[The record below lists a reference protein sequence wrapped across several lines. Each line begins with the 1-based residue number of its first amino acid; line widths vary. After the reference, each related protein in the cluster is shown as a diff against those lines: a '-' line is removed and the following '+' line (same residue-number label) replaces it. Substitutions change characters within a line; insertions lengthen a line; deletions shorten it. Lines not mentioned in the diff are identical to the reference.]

1 MSARPALSDQHWGLT
16 IRKGFAEERS
26 ALGNGVT
33 IAGESMHACPTP
45 PLIPREVLFGNPEI
59 IGVSLSPDGRRISYL
74 APKEGVLNLWVQ
86 ELDGDAPAR
95 VITRQRD
102 RPQRSAFWTA
112 DGRYL
117 ISSRDGNGDENT
129 VLMRIDPLTGHK
141 KDLTPVSKVK
151 AFLIGADREAP
162 SELVV
167 GLNDRDPRY
176 HDLYVIDVDS
186 GDRRLL
192 YRSTD
197 DGSQVSVEWLKG
209 AWQPVLRSQILPDGG
224 SSFELRLPGD
234 TNWRP
239 FLQFNFE
246 DTISNS
252 GPSGFTRDGR
262 WLYGQLSSGEDLP
275 RLVRWSCD
283 HLHSCGLDCT
293 SEVVHRSSAG
303 AFAVELNDLE
313 TGVPTVLKEVDL
325 RSRRVVLDASVQAD
339 MDRLERLAGPN
350 NFRVVDRD
358 LGNRRWLVA
367 IGSDQ
372 QGSQYWLWDREQDE
386 IRKLFSVQP
395 RLDAYELV
403 SMESFDLKARDGRRL
418 PVYLSRTPIGGSGP
432 QPLVLLVHGG
442 PQARDY
448 WGFNPIHQLL
458 ANRGYHALSV
468 NYRGSTGFGKSHL
481 LAGEGEWYG
490 RMQDDLVDAVRW
502 AVAEGIADPDRLVI
516 MGASYGGYA
525 ALSGLTRDSEL
536 FAAAIAEFGPSNVR
550 TFLDSTPPYWQST
563 TLVFFKR
570 MIGVGKVNLDA
581 ISPIQHVD
589 RIQRPL
595 LLGHGAND
603 PRVKLSESE
612 TIAAAMKERQLPI
625 DFVVFP
631 DEGHGL
637 VNPLNALAMY
647 ALVEAFLRN
656 HVGGRAEP
664 FGSSVDQSSLEW
676 RMRSLPTTEI
686 RSS

>member
-1 MSARPALSDQHWGLT
+1 MGGLT
-16 IRKGFAEERS
+16 GEGRS
-26 ALGNGVT
+26 AEVG
-33 IAGESMHACPTP
+33 ASP
-45 PLIPREVLFGNPEI
+45 PLIPRQVLFGNPEI

-74 APKEGVLNLWVQ
+74 APDQGVLNLWVQ
-86 ELDGDAPAR
+86 DLDGDAPAR
-95 VITRQRD
+95 VITDQRD

-117 ISSRDGNGDENT
+117 ISSRDGDGDENT
-129 VLMRIDPLTGHK
+129 VLVRIDPATGEK
-141 KDLTPVSKVK
+141 RDLTPENKVK
-151 AFLIGADREAP
+151 AFLVGVDREAP

-176 HDLYVIDVDS
+176 HDLYVINVDS
-186 GDRRLL
+186 GDRSLL

-197 DGSQVSVEWLKG
+197 DGSQVNVDWLDG
-209 AWQPVLRSQILPDGG
+209 AWHPVLRSNILPDGG

-234 TNWRP
+234 TSWRQ
-239 FLQFNFE
+239 FLQLGFE
-246 DTISNS
+246 DTISDS

-262 WLYGQLSSGEDLP
+262 WLYGQLSTGEDLP
-275 RLVRWSCD
+275 RLVRWSREQ
-283 HLHSCGLDCT
+283 LESCGTDCT
-293 SEVVHRSSAG
+293 PEVLHRSSAG
-303 AFAVELNDLE
+303 AFAVDLSDLD
-313 TGVPTVLKEVDL
+313 TGVPLVLKEVDL

-339 MDRLERLAGPN
+339 MDRLEQLAGSN
-350 NFRVVDRD
+350 EFSVVDRD
-358 LGNRRWLVA
+358 LDNRRWLIA

-372 QGSQYWLWDREQDE
+372 QGPQYWLWDRELDE

-395 RLDAYELV
+395 RLDAYDLV
-403 SMESFDLKARDGRRL
+403 PMESLDLKARDGRRL
-418 PVYLSRTPIGGSGP
+418 PAYLTRTPISARTGP

-458 ANRGYHALSV
+458 ANRGYHVLSV
-468 NYRGSTGFGKSHL
+468 NYRGSTGFGKDHL
-481 LAGEGEWYG
+481 LAGEGEWYA

-502 AVAEGIADPDRLVI
+502 AVDERIADPDRLVI

-525 ALSGLTRDSEL
+525 ALAGLTRDPDL
-536 FAAAIAEFGPSNVR
+536 FAAAIAEVGPSNLR
-550 TFLDSTPPYWQST
+550 TLLESIPPYWESGRT
-563 TLVFFKR
+563 ILER
-570 MIGVGKVNLDA
+570 MIGVGKVDLDA

-589 RIQRPL
+589 RIERPL

-603 PRVKLSESE
+603 PRVKLTESE
-612 TIAAAMKERQLPI
+612 TIAAAMAERQLPI

-637 VNPLNALAMY
+637 ANPSNALAMY
-647 ALVEAFLRN
+647 ALVEAFLSQ

-664 FGSSVDQSSLEW
+664 FGSSLEQSSLEW
-676 RMRSLPTTEI
+676 RMRSSATP
-686 RSS
+686 

>member
-1 MSARPALSDQHWGLT
+1 MSARAALSDQHWGLM
-16 IRKGFAEERS
+16 IRKGFAEKS
-26 ALGNGVT
+26 TALGNSLM
-33 IAGESMHACPTP
+33 ISSDSMDVSPTP

-74 APKEGVLNLWVQ
+74 APDQGVLNLWVQ
-86 ELDGDAPAR
+86 ELDGDASAR
-95 VITRQRD
+95 VITAQRD

-117 ISSRDGNGDENT
+117 ISSRDGDGDENT
-129 VLMRIDPLTGHK
+129 VLVRIDPATGVK
-141 KDLTPVSKVK
+141 RDLTPDTNVK
-151 AFLIGADREAP
+151 ALLIGVDREAP

-176 HDLYVIDVDS
+176 HDLYVINLDS
-186 GDRRLL
+186 GDRSLL
-192 YRSTD
+192 YRSMD
-197 DGSQVSVEWLKG
+197 DGSQVNVDWLDG
-209 AWQPVLRSQILPDGG
+209 AWHPVLRSNILSDGG

-234 TNWRP
+234 TDWRP
-239 FLQFNFE
+239 FLQFGFE

-252 GPSGFTRDGR
+252 GPTGFTRDGR
-262 WLYGQLSSGEDLP
+262 WLYGQLSTGEDLP
-275 RLVRWSCD
+275 RLVRWSRKQ
-283 HLHSCGLDCT
+283 LESCGADCT
-293 SEVVHRSSAG
+293 PEVLHRASAG
-303 AFAVELNDLE
+303 AFVVDLSDLD
-313 TGVPTVLKEVDL
+313 TGAPLVLKEVDL

-339 MDRLERLAGPN
+339 MDRLKQLAGSN
-350 NFRVVDRD
+350 EFSVVDRD
-358 LGNRRWLVA
+358 LSNSRWLFA

-372 QGSQYWLWDREQDE
+372 QGAQYWLWDREQE
-386 IRKLFSVQP
+386 EFRKLFSVQP

-418 PVYLSRTPIGGSGP
+418 PAYLSRTPIGGSGP

-458 ANRGYHALSV
+458 ANRGYHVLSI
-468 NYRGSTGFGKSHL
+468 NYRGSTGFGKGHL
-481 LAGEGEWYG
+481 LAGEGEWYA

-502 AVAEGIADPDRLVI
+502 SVDQRIADPDRLVV

-525 ALSGLTRDSEL
+525 ALAGLTRDSDL
-536 FAAAIAEFGPSNVR
+536 FAAAIAEVGPSNLR
-550 TFLDSTPPYWQST
+550 TLLESIPPYWESART
-563 TLVFFKR
+563 ILER
-570 MIGVGKVNLDA
+570 MIGVGKVDLDA

-612 TIAAAMKERQLPI
+612 TIAAAMKKRQLPI

-637 VNPLNALAMY
+637 ANPLNALAMY

-664 FGSSVDQSSLEW
+664 FGSSVEQSSLEW
-676 RMRSLPTTEI
+676 RMRSLPTPEL